1 MKVQYHT
8 DALSGAVVR
17 PVSKTSPKGEQT
29 GSFDSLLN
37 RHSHFENLA
46 KENAKL
52 QRELE
57 SLRIAKEHYK
67 FLYNESH
74 VVNVVIST
82 TGRILD
88 VNRHGLATLG
98 YSRDDVVGQPVLDF
112 IAPSHRD
119 RIARCFGRNHREKPA
134 DGMEIPVYGK
144 DGILRVLVTSS
155 RGEVVYDNDQNVG
168 ILLSGSDMTE
178 PVIARR
184 QAEDFAARFK
194 AVFDSIA
201 DAVALSDPWGL
212 LVETNPTFQ
221 TRYCGPGGSSFH
233 SLWEWYT
240 EYGLLC
246 QDGKPVADRDRPFET
261 ILRTG
266 KPHTAEYRVAK
277 KTDGKLENATI
288 RAMPIYGKEKEL
300 LYVLLTL
307 QDTTQR
313 KLMEHRLKQQ
323 ANDLIAANNELESF
337 SYSVSH
343 DLRAPLRTMKSFSD
357 ILQQDYG
364 NELCETAQDFLRR
377 IRVGADRM
385 GELIDDLL
393 KLSRIS
399 SQELHVSEVDLGQMA
414 GDFLS
419 ELGSSAPDSYTE
431 AVIHPELTVWAD
443 SRLIQIALNNLIR
456 NAWKFT
462 RKSEHPRIEVG
473 RLEDS
478 ETFFVRDNGAGFDMT
493 YSERLFTPFQRLHA
507 QRDYP
512 GTGIG
517 LPIVRRVIVK
527 HGGMI
532 WAEGKCGEGA
542 VFYFTLPR
550 RS

>member
-8 DALSGAVVR
+8 EALSEAVVQS
-17 PVSKTSPKGEQT
+17 VSKNSPEGKQT

-37 RHSHFENLA
+37 RHSHFENPVE
-46 KENAKL
+46 ENARL
-52 QRELE
+52 RRELE
-57 SLRIAKEHYK
+57 SLRTAKEHYK
-67 FLYNESH
+67 FLYNESQ
-74 VVNVVIST
+74 VVNVIIST
-82 TGRILD
+82 AGRVLD
-88 VNRHGLATLG
+88 MNRYGLATLG
-98 YSRDDVVGQPVLDF
+98 YSRDDVVGYPVLNF

-119 RIARCFGRNHREKPA
+119 RIARFFGRIQRGKPVA
-134 DGMEIPVYGK
+134 GMEIPVYGK
-144 DGILRVLVTSS
+144 DGTLRVLVTAPG
-155 RGEVVYDNDQNVG
+155 GEAVYQDDQIVG
-168 ILLSGSDMTE
+168 ILLSASDMTE

-201 DAVALSDPWGL
+201 DAVALSDPWGV
-212 LVETNPTFQ
+212 LVETNPAFQ
-221 TRYCGPGGSSFH
+221 ERYSGPDGTLLH
-233 SLWEWYT
+233 TLWKWYA
-240 EYGLLC
+240 EYGLLD

-266 KPHTAEYRVAK
+266 NPHTTEYRVVK

-288 RAMPIYGKEKEL
+288 RAMPIFGKENEL
-300 LYVLLTL
+300 LYILLTL
-307 QDTTQR
+307 HDTTRR
-313 KLMEHRLKQQ
+313 KRMEQKLKQQ
-323 ANDLIAANNELESF
+323 ANDLIAANSELESF

-343 DLRAPLRTMKSFSD
+343 DLRAPLRAMKSFSD

-364 NELCETAQDFLRR
+364 DELCETAQDFLRR
-377 IRVGADRM
+377 IRMGADHM

-399 SQELHVSEVDLGQMA
+399 SQELHISEVDLGQMA
-414 GDFLS
+414 DDFLS
-419 ELGSSAPDSYTE
+419 ELRNSSPNSCTE
-431 AVIHPELTVWAD
+431 VVIHPELTVQAD
-443 SRLIQIALNNLIR
+443 SRLMQIALNNLIR

-462 RKSEHPRIEVG
+462 RKSDHPRIEIG
-473 RLEDS
+473 KLEDL

-493 YSERLFTPFQRLHA
+493 YSERLFTPFQRLHD

-517 LPIVRRVIVK
+517 LPIVHRVIGK
-527 HGGMI
+527 HGGRI

-550 RS
+550 DS